1 MFYNSIGYAGS
12 LFMVI
17 FSFTL
22 SPVYGITGLILLTVQ
37 ALKLRVFNLVALNI
51 VSIIGLITQFFS

>member
-1 MFYNSIGYAGS
+1 MVINSIGYAGS

-22 SPVYGITGLILLTVQ
+22 SPIYGISGLVLLTFQ
-37 ALKLRVFNLVALNI
+37 ALKLKAYNLVALNL
-51 VSIIGLITQFFS
+51 VSIIGLLTQI

>member
-1 MFYNSIGYAGS
+1 MVINSIGYAGS

-22 SPVYGITGLILLTVQ
+22 SPVYGITGLILLTIQ
-37 ALKLRVFNLVALNI
+37 AIKLKVYNLVALNI
-51 VSIIGLITQFFS
+51 VSIIGLATQFFS